1 MDDANLHPYRNR
13 VRVESAELEQKLE
26 RLRVFMHGPV
36 FAGLTRIERER
47 LTRQETAMASYAAVL
62 RERILAF

>member
-1 MDDANLHPYRNR
+1 MDDTNLHPYRNR
-13 VRVESAELEQKLE
+13 VRIESAELEEKLE
-26 RLRVFMHGPV
+26 RLRVFMHTAQ
-36 FAGLTRIERER
+36 FTALTRIERER